1 MTTYSTLST
10 LYQEADRLDNQS
22 LDAFI
27 AQIMSMR
34 LRREVSDGQ
43 KKEADL
49 LKKINQSLSIPEI
62 NQFRFLNNK
71 RVETGVSEQEQVELV
86 RLLEKIEKLNVNRIK
101 YLTHLARLRNIS
113 VRELMNQLG
122 INTSING

>member
-34 LRREVSDGQ
+34 LRREVSDSQ

>member
-1 MTTYSTLST
+1 MATYSTLST

-86 RLLEKIEKLNVNRIK
+86 RLLEKIEKLTVNRIK
-101 YLTHLARLRNIS
+101 YLTQLARLRNIS